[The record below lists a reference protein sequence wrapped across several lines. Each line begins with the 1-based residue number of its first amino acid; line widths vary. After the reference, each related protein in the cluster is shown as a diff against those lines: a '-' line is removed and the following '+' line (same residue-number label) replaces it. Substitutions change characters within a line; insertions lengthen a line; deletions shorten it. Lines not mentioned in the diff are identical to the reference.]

1 MSRDSRFLRRT
12 YNAVITSV
20 VAGRDQLAL
29 VPTDSLHSE
38 GYVQA
43 VDTVVFEMFVQL
55 PHRSPLEK
63 LSSVIIH
70 VESRPGESEMSL
82 VRRAAK
88 EGDIE
93 TRRAWWEFDATRET
107 TALSDV
113 VLEQTDRL
121 PDTALI
127 PAYVG
132 LTVVEAEDAY
142 FEPLYSGDK
151 NAL

>member
-1 MSRDSRFLRRT
+1 MSRDLRCLRRS
-12 YNAVITSV
+12 YNAVITACL
-20 VAGRDQLAL
+20 AGRDQLA
-29 VPTDSLHSE
+29 PAPMGSLHSE

-55 PHRSPLEK
+55 PRRRRLGK
-63 LSSVIIH
+63 LSSVIVH
-70 VESRPGESEMSL
+70 VESRPGESGGSL

-88 EGDIE
+88 RGDVEI
-93 TRRAWWEFDATRET
+93 RRAWWEFDATRET

-113 VLEQTDRL
+113 VLKQVDRL

-127 PAYVG
+127 PVYAG
-132 LTVVEAEDAY
+132 LTVVEAEDTC